1 MGLPNGYLFLVK
13 ETARPGETGEYVY
26 EWNHGQKMINHFTK
40 SVIES
45 AKRKIALNVH
55 EPIKPTGLRRTFPN
69 MMTREGVR
77 GQEYNAW
84 SDGND
89 PKHTT
94 ILPFTRMLGG
104 PMDFT
109 PGVLMCG
116 SKGEDDPSRI
126 RTAVAKHCALMV
138 VLYSPL

>member
-1 MGLPNGYLFLVK
+1 MGFANGYPFLSE

-69 MMTREGVR
+69 MMTREESGVKNTMHGLMAMILSIQLFCHLLGCWV
-77 GQEYNAW
+77 GQW
-84 SDGND
+84 
-89 PKHTT
+89 
-94 ILPFTRMLGG
+94 ILLEF
-104 PMDFT
+104 
-109 PGVLMCG
+109 LMCG
-116 SKGEDDPSRI
+116 SRVKTIHQE
-126 RTAVAKHCALMV
+126 
-138 VLYSPL
+138 